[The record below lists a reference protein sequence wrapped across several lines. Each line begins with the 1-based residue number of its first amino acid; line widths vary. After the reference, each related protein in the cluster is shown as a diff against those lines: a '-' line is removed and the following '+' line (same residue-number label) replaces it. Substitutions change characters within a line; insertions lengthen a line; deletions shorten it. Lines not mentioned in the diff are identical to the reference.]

1 MRQPPTRQLRKLIP
15 HSSFLIPLVVLA
27 VAARVVGLAQG
38 LPLDYHYD
46 ERIYFHE
53 SLFALANGLRRES
66 TVSANLPYLLL
77 PVMLLQWAWLAI
89 TQGVTTFGG
98 LVRAYIED
106 PGPFVLLGR
115 AVWAATGVLSV
126 IWAYRIGRRVADPLV
141 GLLGAFFL
149 AGAFLHVAESHFIK
163 NDVPAGLLLLL
174 ALDRC
179 LDIHERGA
187 RRDYLWA
194 GAWIGLAAATKY
206 FAAAA
211 LPAILLAHI
220 LRRGPGA
227 GGQGSGIRDQGSGIR
242 DQAPETRNTQHA
254 TRNTQH
260 VSRFTFHVSRFT
272 PLLWSALAALIAFT
286 LTTPVLVLDPRN
298 LWENLAWEWQAR
310 FGAIPT
316 DGTPQWLFYF
326 SEHLNKGLG
335 MWLLSA
341 ALGGLALMALRRHPR
356 QALFLAVPLL
366 YYIAVASRP
375 NNFAR
380 YIVPVIPFLCLA
392 AGYAL
397 RTIVGQ
403 AVSMG
408 IMHLRT
414 VAQDSHSPL
423 LEILTRTVVLRRI
436 TPVAL
441 GLGALILGW
450 ESWANTLRYD
460 RYALA
465 PDTRTAAQ
473 AWIEQNVPPGAR
485 LVIEGGE
492 SFNRTSNL
500 GPQVRPSVE
509 YLQQYGPNSEA
520 EAFFWRELLAVAPN
534 HPTYNLQLRN
544 VGYVARTP
552 QEVNGERVQVPVPS
566 VDFWGRPDYFVLI
579 SWRSA
584 GLGPGSTE
592 PFWASLTAS
601 YSLVAEFPCRPCFP
615 EDYYAWRID
624 YATLAQIDPFAP
636 PGALAAGPGVR
647 IFGRKP

>member
-1 MRQPPTRQLRKLIP
+1 MEARKSRSSFLIP
-15 HSSFLIPLVVLA
+15 HSSFLITIVVVA

-38 LPLDYHYD
+38 LPADYHYD

-53 SLFALANGLRRES
+53 SLFAMANGLRRES

-77 PVMLLQWAWLAI
+77 PVMLLQWAWLAL

-126 IWAYRIGRRVADPLV
+126 VWAYRIGRRVADPLV

-149 AGAFLHVAESHFIK
+149 AGASLHVAESHFIK

-179 LDIHERGA
+179 LDIQERGA

-211 LPAILLAHI
+211 FLAILLAHV
-220 LRRGPGA
+220 LRRGP
-227 GGQGSGIRDQGSGIR
+227 GIRDQGSGTR
-242 DQAPETRNTQHA
+242 DQEPKTTDTQY
-254 TRNTQH
+254 

-272 PLLWSALAALIAFT
+272 PLLWSGLAALVAFT
-286 LTTPVLVLDPRN
+286 LTTPVLVLDPGN
-298 LWENLAWEWQAR
+298 LVENLAWEWQAR

-326 SEHLNKGLG
+326 SEHLSKGLG

-356 QALFLAVPLL
+356 QVLFIAVPLL
-366 YYIAVASRP
+366 YYVAVASRP

-380 YIVPVIPFLCLA
+380 YIVPVIPFLCIA

-397 RTIVGQ
+397 RSIVGQ
-403 AVSMG
+403 AVSLG
-408 IMHLRT
+408 IMQLRT

-423 LEILTRTVVLRRI
+423 LEAATRTAVLRRI

-441 GLGALILGW
+441 VLGALLLGW
-450 ESWANTLRYD
+450 ESWTNTLRYD

-473 AWIEQNVPPGAR
+473 RWIEQNVPPGAS

-500 GPQVRPSVE
+500 GPQVRPSVA
-509 YLQQYGPNSEA
+509 YLQQYGPNSDA

-552 QEVNGERVQVPVPS
+552 QEVDGERRQVPVES
-566 VDFWGRPDYFVLI
+566 VDHWGRPDYFVLI

-584 GLGPGSTE
+584 ALGPGSQE
-592 PFWASLTAS
+592 PFWASLTAG
-601 YSLVAEFPCRPCFP
+601 YDLVAEFPCRPCFP

-624 YATLAQIDPFAP
+624 YPTLAQIDPLAS
-636 PGALAAGPGVR
+636 PGALTAGPGVR